1 MVSTIIFSY
10 LNRIEQV
17 SFYYI
22 ILIQN
27 SFLERRRIIYIIYWI
42 IKNVRILNAIGKYFN
57 RIRITE
63 TRFKFSTKR
72 WNPWTLKGK
81 EKRKREREQEKKEIG
96 EQRDEDFHK
105 KGKTHIWEQ

>member
-63 TRFKFSTKR
+63 TRFKFAFHE
-72 WNPWTLKGK
+72 TLKSLNVEGK
-81 EKRKREREQEKKEIG
+81 REKEERERAREKRNRRAEG
-96 EQRDEDFHK
+96 WGFS
-105 KGKTHIWEQ
+105 